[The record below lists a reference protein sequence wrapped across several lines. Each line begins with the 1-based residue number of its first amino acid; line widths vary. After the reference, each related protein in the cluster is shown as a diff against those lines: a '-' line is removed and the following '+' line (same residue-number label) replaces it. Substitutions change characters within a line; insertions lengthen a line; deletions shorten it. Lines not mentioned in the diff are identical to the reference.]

1 MKVSESVKQAYR
13 DTGTTKYITLTFPEL
28 NISMK
33 TGDGHIY
40 SESMH
45 LSEGLVNSDSIEFVG
60 CIASK
65 FKISVNDLKEDVKGK
80 RLIVKIHT
88 DGTEDE
94 SVVLFKGIV
103 DSAVKQSNK
112 RVKEITAY
120 DELYT
125 RGNTEAAA
133 WYKSLS
139 FPITLGDLRD
149 SLFRYIGL
157 DQVETEL
164 PNDGVSIKR
173 KYDPN
178 SLQALSVIKAI
189 CQINGVFG
197 IVNREG
203 IFEYRTLGDIEDGLY
218 PGFYPGPDAFPGVS
232 LGALG
237 LDNID
242 ATDFSFYKSV
252 SYEEFKVKPVDKL
265 TVRQSEDDAGVTYGS
280 GTNNYIIQGNMFT
293 YGLSKDILLQIAENI
308 YPNVQGFSYIPF
320 QSENNGLPYLE
331 CGLDAASYMMIDF
344 EATEESG
351 EIAYNRQNFYILNRE
366 LTGIQALKDS
376 YSAKG
381 EEYQSEFI
389 TDLQTQIDLIKK
401 KQGTSNLDL
410 ENYYDKDEIDNM
422 FKDFDPGTGGDVDL
436 SDYYTKEEV
445 YNKIEINKLLEGM
458 NQMVSVPTVPANPET
473 GTAYFIQGAV
483 RVE

>member
-1 MKVSESVKQAYR
+1 MEVSESVRQAYQ
-13 DTGTTKYITLTFPEL
+13 DTGVTKYITLIFPEL
-28 NISMK
+28 NLSMM
-33 TGDGHIY
+33 TGDGRIH
-40 SESMH
+40 SESMN

-65 FKISVNDLKEDVKGK
+65 FKIQVNNLKEDVKGK
-80 RLIVKIHT
+80 KLIVKIHT
-88 DGTEDE
+88 EGTEDE
-94 SVVLFKGIV
+94 PVTLFRGIV

-125 RGNTEAAA
+125 RGNTEVSA
-133 WYKSLS
+133 WYRSLI
-139 FPITLGDLRD
+139 FPITLKDLRD
-149 SLFRYIGL
+149 SLFGYIGL
-157 DQVETEL
+157 EQVETSL
-164 PNDGVSIKR
+164 PNDGVTIK
-173 KYDPN
+173 KQYDPN
-178 SLQALSVIKAI
+178 TLQALPVIKAI
-189 CQINGVFG
+189 CQINGAFG

-203 IFEYRTLGDIEDGLY
+203 KFDYRILGAIEDGLY
-218 PGFYPGPDAFPGVS
+218 PGFYPGLDAFPGVS
-232 LGALG
+232 AGSLG

-265 TVRQSEDDAGVTYGS
+265 TIRQSEDDPGVIYGS
-280 GTNNYIIQGNMFT
+280 GTNNYIIQGNIFA
-293 YGLSKDILLQIAENI
+293 YGLSQDVLLQIAANI

-320 QSENNGLPYLE
+320 RSENNGLPYLE
-331 CGLDAASYMMIDF
+331 CGVDAASYMMIDF

-351 EIAYNRQNFYILNRE
+351 EIVYDKQNFYILNRE

-401 KQGTSNLDL
+401 KQGVDQNYLD
-410 ENYYDKDEIDNM
+410 ENFYDRDTIDDM
-422 FKDFDPGTGGDVDL
+422 FANFEGGGGMQAESVTAPPVEQ
-436 SDYYTKEEV
+436 DYNTIY
-445 YNKIEINKLLEGM
+445 L
-458 NQMVSVPTVPANPET
+458 
-473 GTAYFIQGAV
+473 IQGEV
-483 RVE
+483 FIE